1 MSEQVMRGLLQ
12 SRLMTLGWNDQTAF
26 EGRHFDP
33 DPAQPYQEVTTVF
46 SEPDAITVSGSS
58 QLWGL
63 FQVRLMYP
71 LADVATHGIGVP
83 WARAEAIKAAFPRN
97 LLMTAAGVKV
107 LIVREPQITRA
118 PPQGDRDVT
127 IIRVRFR
134 DR

>member
-12 SRLMTLGWNDQTAF
+12 SRLMTLGWSDQTAF
-26 EGRHFDP
+26 EGKHFDP
-33 DPAQPYQEVTTVF
+33 DPAQPYQEVTTIF

-58 QLWGL
+58 QQRGL

-71 LADVATHGIGVP
+71 LADVASDGIGVP

-107 LIVREPQITRA
+107 KVAREAQITRGE
-118 PPQGDRDVT
+118 PQGDRDVT
-127 IIRVRFR
+127 IVRIRFR

>member
-1 MSEQVMRGLLQ
+1 MSEQIMRGLLQ
-12 SRLMTLGWNDQTAF
+12 TRLMTLGWDDQTAF
-26 EGRHFDP
+26 EGKSFTP
-33 DPAQPYQEVTTVF
+33 LAGTPYQEVTTVF

-58 QLWGL
+58 QHRGL

-71 LADVATHGIGVP
+71 LDQVAAAGIGVP

-107 LIVREPQITRA
+107 KIAREAQITRA
-118 PPQGDRDVT
+118 EPQGDRDVT
-127 IIRVRFR
+127 IVRVRFR